1 MKRKLAPYICL
12 FGFLA
17 GCVTTIP
24 DVKPPAS
31 AALAKAESAPVPA
44 TTVPESAPAT
54 LAKAEPTPIPAT
66 TVPESAPATL
76 AKAEPVPVPATTVP
90 ESAPATLAKTEPTP
104 VPATTVPESA
114 PATLAK
120 AEPTPVP
127 ATTVPE
133 PMALASMVEEPQPVI
148 PPPTPDFLSIVA
160 VGDNLF
166 HDPMIKPQKD
176 GSFNYDSYYTEI
188 KPIVQAADIAFVNQ
202 ETVLAGKSFGYS
214 GYPQF
219 NTPQEAGLAL
229 INAGFNVVNQATN
242 HIMDK
247 GEKAV
252 FATMDFWDKYP
263 KIAVLGV
270 HRSQEERD
278 KQIII
283 EKNNIRTG
291 FLSYTY
297 GTNGIPVPKDKPY
310 LVSLIDEKVMAKE
323 IDALRPNC
331 DLLVVSMH
339 WGEEYRRTPTAEQ
352 KRLAQFLAD
361 RRVDVII
368 GHHPHVLEG
377 TVTLTGKNGN
387 ETFCVYSLG
396 NFISNQ
402 ADSPTL
408 LGGLLSLRIK
418 KFEGTITI
426 ESAKIIPLVTH
437 YEAGSVNFKVYPLYE
452 YTEELAKKHTR
463 RIQGKELGVQ
473 YFTNL
478 ARTVLGD
485 AMQTEDPSMNDK

>member
-1 MKRKLAPYICL
+1 MLKL
-12 FGFLA
+12 
-17 GCVTTIP
+17 
-24 DVKPPAS
+24 
-31 AALAKAESAPVPA
+31 
-44 TTVPESAPAT
+44 
-54 LAKAEPTPIPAT
+54 
-66 TVPESAPATL
+66 
-76 AKAEPVPVPATTVP
+76 
-90 ESAPATLAKTEPTP
+90 
-104 VPATTVPESA
+104 
-114 PATLAK
+114 
-120 AEPTPVP
+120 
-127 ATTVPE
+127 
-133 PMALASMVEEPQPVI
+133 
-148 PPPTPDFLSIVA
+148 
-160 VGDNLF
+160 
-166 HDPMIKPQKD
+166 QK
-176 GSFNYDSYYTEI
+176 GASFNYDSYYTEI
-188 KPIVQAADIAFVNQ
+188 KSIVRAADIAFVNQ
-202 ETVLAGKSFGYS
+202 ETVLAGERFGYS

-229 INAGFNVVNQATN
+229 INAGFNVVNHATN

-263 KIAVLGV
+263 KVTILGV

-283 EKNNIRTG
+283 KKNNIKVG

-297 GTNGIPVPKDKPY
+297 GTNGIPVPKDKPF
-310 LVSLIDEKVMAKE
+310 LVSLIDVKIMAKE

-339 WGEEYRRTPTAEQ
+339 WGEEYRHTPTAEQ

-361 RRVDVII
+361 HQVDVIV

-387 ETFCVYSLG
+387 ETFCIYSLG
-396 NFISNQ
+396 NFISNHSQ
-402 ADSPTL
+402 ADSPVL
-408 LGGLLSLRIK
+408 LGGLLSLKIE
-418 KFEGTITI
+418 KFEGIITI

-437 YEAGSVNFKVYPLYE
+437 YEAGNENFKVYPLSE
-452 YTEELAKKHTR
+452 YTEELAKKHIR
-463 RIQGKELGVQ
+463 RIQGKELGVS

-485 AMQTEDPSMNDK
+485 VMRDIDPSNE